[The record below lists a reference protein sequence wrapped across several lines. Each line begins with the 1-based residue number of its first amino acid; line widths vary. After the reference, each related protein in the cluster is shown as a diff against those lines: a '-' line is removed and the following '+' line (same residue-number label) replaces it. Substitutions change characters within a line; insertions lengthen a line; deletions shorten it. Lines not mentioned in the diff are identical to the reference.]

1 MARHIYV
8 HNPFCARK
16 CPYCDFYSVTDSSCI
31 EEFYKAAI
39 KETKMI
45 ASAITDKTASNPL
58 TDIDGKD
65 TIYFG
70 GGTPSL
76 PDSRLITELLKEVL
90 STFNIASDAEI
101 TIEANPSSVDERK
114 LTEYLQEG
122 FNRISLGVQSLDD
135 EVLKTLGRLHDSKG
149 AMDAISLVSR
159 AGFKNI
165 SADLI
170 TGVPGETL
178 EGVKRD
184 IDTFFQSGVKHISTY
199 SLSLEEGTPFYV
211 KYNKTI
217 EDLMPPDTEREMYH
231 GTREYLQSLGYETYE
246 ISNSALPGYRSLHN
260 SSYWNSCEYFAIGAG
275 SYGFIGDIRYGHRN
289 DVAAYIKDMNSIT
302 EKDYK
307 DFVEGKTIDSHSLY
321 VEEVLSRDDKM
332 REVPFLRLRTTEG
345 ILLDEFYKVFGV
357 EFEDVFADIVKSNIE
372 KGLLE
377 RKQRTLRLTR
387 SGLDFANAVME
398 DFL

>member
-16 CPYCDFYSVTDSSCI
+16 CPYCDFYSVTDHSCM

-39 KETKMI
+39 RETKLI
-45 ASAITDKTASNPL
+45 GSVITNETGTNLL

-65 TIYFG
+65 TVYFG

-76 PDSRLITELLKEVL
+76 PDSKWITALLKEII

-101 TIEANPSSVDERK
+101 TIEANPSSVNERK
-114 LTEYLQEG
+114 LSEYIEAG
-122 FNRISLGVQSLDD
+122 FNRISIGVQSLDD
-135 EVLKTLGRLHDSKG
+135 DVLKTLGRLHDAKG
-149 AMDAISLVSR
+149 AIDALKLINKV
-159 AGFKNI
+159 GFKNI

-178 EGVKRD
+178 QGIKRD
-184 IDTFFQSGVKHISTY
+184 IDTFSQNGVKHISAY

-217 EDLMPPDTEREMYH
+217 EELMPPDTEREMYH
-231 GTREYLQSLGYETYE
+231 GTREYLQSLGYEVYE

-275 SYGFIGDIRYGHRN
+275 SYGFIGDIRYGHKN
-289 DVAAYIKDMNSIT
+289 NVDAYIKAVNSIT
-302 EKDYK
+302 EEDY
-307 DFVEGKTIDSHSLY
+307 GKFLAGKISESDSLY
-321 VEEVLSRDDKM
+321 VEETLSRDDKM
-332 REVPFLRLRTTEG
+332 REVPFLRLRTTDG
-345 ILLDEFYKVFGV
+345 ILLDEFRKVFGV
-357 EFEDVFADIVKSNIE
+357 EFEDVFGDIVESNIS

>member
-16 CPYCDFYSVTDSSCI
+16 CPYCDFYSVTDHSCM

-39 KETKMI
+39 RETKLI
-45 ASAITDKTASNPL
+45 GSVITNETGTNLL

-65 TIYFG
+65 TVYFG

-76 PDSRLITELLKEVL
+76 PDSKWITALLKEII

-101 TIEANPSSVDERK
+101 TIEANPSSVNERK
-114 LTEYLQEG
+114 LSEYIEAG
-122 FNRISLGVQSLDD
+122 FNRISIGVQSLDD
-135 EVLKTLGRLHDSKG
+135 DVLKTLGRLHDAKG
-149 AMDAISLVSR
+149 AIDALKLINKV
-159 AGFKNI
+159 GFKNI

-178 EGVKRD
+178 QGIKRD
-184 IDTFFQSGVKHISTY
+184 IDTFSQNGVKHISAY
-199 SLSLEEGTPFYV
+199 SLSLEEGTPIYV

-217 EDLMPPDTEREMYH
+217 EELMPPDTEREMYH
-231 GTREYLQSLGYETYE
+231 GTREYLQSLGYEVYE

-275 SYGFIGDIRYGHRN
+275 SYGFIGDIRYGHKN
-289 DVAAYIKDMNSIT
+289 NVDAYIKAVNSIT
-302 EKDYK
+302 EEDY
-307 DFVEGKTIDSHSLY
+307 GKFLAGKISESDSLY
-321 VEEVLSRDDKM
+321 VEETLSRDDKM
-332 REVPFLRLRTTEG
+332 REVPFLRLRTTDG
-345 ILLDEFYKVFGV
+345 ILLDEFRKVFGV
-357 EFEDVFADIVKSNIE
+357 EFEDVFGDIVESNIS

>member
-16 CPYCDFYSVTDSSCI
+16 CPYCDFYSVTDPSCM
-31 EEFYKAAI
+31 EKFYKAAI
-39 KETKMI
+39 RETKLI
-45 ASAITDKTASNPL
+45 GSVITNETGTNPL

-65 TIYFG
+65 TVYFG

-76 PDSRLITELLKEVL
+76 PDSKWITALLKEII

-101 TIEANPSSVDERK
+101 TIEANPSSVNERK
-114 LTEYLQEG
+114 LSEYIEAG
-122 FNRISLGVQSLDD
+122 FNRISIGVQSLDD
-135 EVLKTLGRLHDSKG
+135 DVLKTLGRLHDAKG
-149 AMDAISLVSR
+149 AIDALKLINKV
-159 AGFKNI
+159 GFKNI

-178 EGVKRD
+178 QGIKRD
-184 IDTFFQSGVKHISTY
+184 IDTFSQNGVKHISAY
-199 SLSLEEGTPFYV
+199 SLSLEEGTQFYV

-217 EDLMPPDTEREMYH
+217 EELMPPDTEREMYH
-231 GTREYLQSLGYETYE
+231 GTREYLQSLGYEVYE

-275 SYGFIGDIRYGHRN
+275 SYGFIGDIRYGHKN
-289 DVAAYIKDMNSIT
+289 NVDAYIKAVNSIT
-302 EKDYK
+302 EEDY
-307 DFVEGKTIDSHSLY
+307 GKFLAGKISESDSLY
-321 VEEVLSRDDKM
+321 VEEILSRDDKM
-332 REVPFLRLRTTEG
+332 REVPFLRLRTTDG
-345 ILLDEFYKVFGV
+345 ILLDEFRKVFGV
-357 EFEDVFADIVKSNIE
+357 EFEDVFGDIVESNIS

>member
-1 MARHIYV
+1 ME
-8 HNPFCARK
+8 K
-16 CPYCDFYSVTDSSCI
+16 
-31 EEFYKAAI
+31 FYKAAI
-39 KETKMI
+39 RETKLI
-45 ASAITDKTASNPL
+45 GSVITNETGTNPL

-65 TIYFG
+65 TVYFG

-76 PDSRLITELLKEVL
+76 PDSKWITALLKEII

-101 TIEANPSSVDERK
+101 TIEANPSSVNERK
-114 LTEYLQEG
+114 LSEYIEAG
-122 FNRISLGVQSLDD
+122 FNRISIGVQSLDD
-135 EVLKTLGRLHDSKG
+135 DVLKTLGRLHDAKG
-149 AMDAISLVSR
+149 AIDALKLINKV
-159 AGFKNI
+159 GFKNI

-178 EGVKRD
+178 QGIKRD
-184 IDTFFQSGVKHISTY
+184 IDTFSQNGVKHISAY

-217 EDLMPPDTEREMYH
+217 EELMPPDTEREMYH
-231 GTREYLQSLGYETYE
+231 GTREYLQSLGYEVYE

-275 SYGFIGDIRYGHRN
+275 SYGFIGDIRYGHKN
-289 DVAAYIKDMNSIT
+289 NVDAYIKAVNSIT
-302 EKDYK
+302 EE
-307 DFVEGKTIDSHSLY
+307 DFGKFLAGKISESDSLY
-321 VEEVLSRDDKM
+321 VEETLSRDDKM
-332 REVPFLRLRTTEG
+332 REVPFLRLRTTDG
-345 ILLDEFYKVFGV
+345 ILLDEFRKVFGV
-357 EFEDVFADIVKSNIE
+357 EFEDVFGDIVESNIS

>member
-16 CPYCDFYSVTDSSCI
+16 CPYCDFYSVTDSSCM

-39 KETKMI
+39 RETKLI
-45 ASAITDKTASNPL
+45 GSVITDETGTNTL

-65 TIYFG
+65 TVYFG

-76 PDSRLITELLKEVL
+76 PDSKLITALLKEIVN
-90 STFNIASDAEI
+90 TFNIASDAEI
-101 TIEANPSSVDERK
+101 TIEANPSSVNERK
-114 LTEYLQEG
+114 LTEYLEAG
-122 FNRISLGVQSLDD
+122 FNRISIGVQSLDD
-135 EVLKTLGRLHDSKG
+135 DVLNTLGRLHDSKG
-149 AMDAISLVSR
+149 AIEALKLINK

-178 EGVKRD
+178 QGIKRD
-184 IDTFFQSGVKHISTY
+184 IDTFSQCGVKHISAY
-199 SLSLEEGTPFYV
+199 SLSLEEGTQFYV

-217 EDLMPPDTEREMYH
+217 DELMPPDTEREIYH
-231 GTREYLQSLGYETYE
+231 GTREYLKILGYEPYE

-275 SYGFIGDIRYGHRN
+275 SYGFIGDIRYGHKN
-289 DVAAYIKDMNSIT
+289 NVDAYIKAINSIT
-302 EKDYK
+302 EEKY
-307 DFVEGKTIDSHSLY
+307 GKFLAGQISESDSLY
-321 VEEVLSRDDKM
+321 VEETLSRDDKM

-345 ILLDEFYKVFGV
+345 ILLDEFHKVFGV
-357 EFEDVFADIVKSNIE
+357 EFEDVFGDIVESNIA

>member
-16 CPYCDFYSVTDSSCI
+16 CPYCDFYSVTDSSCM

-39 KETKMI
+39 REAKLI
-45 ASAITDKTASNPL
+45 GSVITDETGTNTL

-65 TIYFG
+65 TVYFG

-76 PDSRLITELLKEVL
+76 PDSKLITALLKEIVN
-90 STFNIASDAEI
+90 TFNIASDAEI
-101 TIEANPSSVDERK
+101 TIEANPSSVNERK
-114 LTEYLQEG
+114 LTEYLEAG
-122 FNRISLGVQSLDD
+122 FNRISIGVQSLDD
-135 EVLKTLGRLHDSKG
+135 DVLKTLGRLHDSKG
-149 AMDAISLVSR
+149 AIEALKIINK

-178 EGVKRD
+178 QGIKRD
-184 IDTFFQSGVKHISTY
+184 IDTFSQNGVKHISAY

-217 EDLMPPDTEREMYH
+217 EELMPPDTEREMYH
-231 GTREYLQSLGYETYE
+231 GTRGYLKSLGYEPYE

-275 SYGFIGDIRYGHRN
+275 SYGFIGDIRYGHKN
-289 DVAAYIKDMNSIT
+289 NVDAYIKAINSIT
-302 EKDYK
+302 EEKY
-307 DFVEGKTIDSHSLY
+307 GKFLAGKISESDSLY
-321 VEEVLSRDDKM
+321 VEETLSRDDKM

-345 ILLDEFYKVFGV
+345 ILLDEFHKVFGV
-357 EFEDVFADIVKSNIE
+357 EFEDVFGDIVESNIA

-377 RKQRTLRLTR
+377 RRQRTLRLTR